1 MVVKQ
6 TLPNAIKTL
15 YGENIVNKVAETS
28 SAKCADSFHTECLS
42 KINRKF
48 LIQGKQ
54 IKKKSVTFITC
65 YVEVTCFNTM
75 IERKRDV

>member
-28 SAKCADSFHTECLS
+28 STKYADSFHTECLS

-54 IKKKSVTFITC
+54 
-65 YVEVTCFNTM
+65 
-75 IERKRDV
+75 